1 MHPLLP
7 IGRCSL
13 PCFCRYVCMIASDVA
28 RKLTT
33 AACLF
38 LCCRATARADFLD
51 RPNPAAVRVA
61 SWNIYFSSIFPNVNL
76 ARSQKFARVL
86 NAIDADV
93 WAFQEIYGGQTAAQ
107 LKSLMDASAPL
118 GTTDGWQVYRSGE
131 FALASK
137 YPIPEAY
144 RTPGTANRALIDLPD
159 DLFNRDL
166 YLMNNHFKCCG
177 GFDNQRQ
184 NSADFLVNWM
194 RDARTPGGT
203 ITIPEGTPMITLGD
217 FNIVDGQQPLTTLQD
232 GNIINNLQYGADSP
246 PDWDGSN
253 NLVVP
258 ALHNG
263 VGPEFYTWRDD
274 RDIYDPSLLDFIIYT
289 DSVASLTHSF
299 VLNTATMTEAQLTA
313 AGLQSYDAMYD
324 SLTWDHLPLVA
335 DLLIPPPVVG
345 DANGDRVVDGTDLAA
360 WQTHF
365 GLAENATAA
374 EGDFDANGQVDGA
387 DFLLWQREFDVPSEI
402 ASVPEPTTWAL
413 ALVSALFAR
422 RRRSV

>member
-1 MHPLLP
+1 
-7 IGRCSL
+7 
-13 PCFCRYVCMIASDVA
+13 MIALQVA

-33 AACLF
+33 AACL
-38 LCCRATARADFLD
+38 LLCCCRATARGAFLD
-51 RPNPAAVRVA
+51 RPHPAAVRVA
-61 SWNIYFSSIFPNVNL
+61 TWNIYFSSIFPNVNQ

-86 NAIDADV
+86 NAVDADV

-118 GTTDGWQVYRSGE
+118 GTPDGWQVYRSGE

-137 YPIPEAY
+137 YPIPDDY
-144 RTPGTANRALIDLPD
+144 RTTGTANRALIDLPD
-159 DLFNRDL
+159 DLFAEDL

-203 ITIPEGTPMITLGD
+203 ITLPEGTPMIALGD

-246 PDWDGSN
+246 PDWDGSS

-289 DSVASLTHSF
+289 DSVASLAHSF
-299 VLNTATMTEAQLTA
+299 VLNTSTMTEAQLAA

-324 SLTWDHLPLVA
+324 SQTWDHLPLVA
-335 DLLIPPPVVG
+335 DFLMPPPVVG
-345 DANGDRVVDGTDLAA
+345 DANGDRVVDGADLAA
-360 WQTHF
+360 WRNHF
-365 GLAENATAA
+365 GLAADATAA

-387 DFLLWQREFDVPSEI
+387 DFLLWQREFDVPSDI
-402 ASVPEPTTWAL
+402 AAVPEPTTLGLAL
-413 ALVSALFAR
+413 AGAWLAM
-422 RRRSV
+422 RRRSR

>member
-1 MHPLLP
+1 MDRVCIIARRFACMPIRRFAPLL
-7 IGRCSL
+7 
-13 PCFCRYVCMIASDVA
+13 VIAVGA
-28 RKLTT
+28 LLHLGGT
-33 AACLF
+33 
-38 LCCRATARADFLD
+38 TARADFLD
-51 RPNPAAVRVA
+51 RPNPSTVRVA

-86 NAIDADV
+86 DAVDADV

-107 LKSLMDASAPL
+107 LKTLMDASAPL

-144 RTPGTANRALIDLPD
+144 RTLGTANRALVDLPD
-159 DLFNRDL
+159 DLFAEDL

-203 ITIPEGTPMITLGD
+203 ITLPEGTPMIALGD

-232 GNIINNLQYGADSP
+232 GNIINNLQYGSDSP

-299 VLNTATMTEAQLTA
+299 VLNTSTMTEAQLAA

-335 DLLIPPPVVG
+335 DFLFPSPVVVG
-345 DANGDRVVDGTDLAA
+345 DANGDRVVDGADLAA

-365 GLAENATAA
+365 GLAADATTA

-387 DFLLWQREFDVPSEI
+387 DFLLWQREFDAPSDI
-402 ASVPEPTTWAL
+402 AAVPEPTTLAL
-413 ALVSALFAR
+413 AFAGALFAV
-422 RRRSV
+422 RRRSS